1 MKTAMIT
8 GITGQDGA
16 YLAKFLLNKGYGI
29 IGLIRKNSRINIKN
43 LKYLDIDDKIN
54 FIKIDLL
61 NLLNMVRIIE
71 KNKIDE
77 IYNLAAQSSVGLSFD
92 QPMETLEFNIVSTA
106 KLLEAIRITNPKI
119 KFYQASSSE
128 MFGNVKIILK

>member
-1 MKTAMIT
+1 MIT

-77 IYNLAAQSSVGLSFD
+77 IYNLAAQSSVGLSF
-92 QPMETLEFNIVSTA
+92 N
-106 KLLEAIRITNPKI
+106 
-119 KFYQASSSE
+119 
-128 MFGNVKIILK
+128 